1 MALQLSRAI
10 PALRRLEKLFGSGRT
25 WAVLV
30 AVAFVYSLVRAV
42 LTPLPPPPPVLFP
55 VPEFSLTSQEGRTFA
70 RRDLDGRVWIAGFFF
85 TRCPTIC
92 PLLMGKM
99 NDIQHRSKN
108 LGEGFQMVSFSVDPS
123 FDTPEV
129 MRAYAREMR
138 LTLNRWTLLTG
149 PTGQIQQI
157 VREGFKDHLETA
169 EGIAPADVVHST
181 RIFLVDRRGRVR
193 GLYDGS
199 KDEEVSRLLRD
210 AGLLVNRRDSE

>member
-1 MALQLSRAI
+1 
-10 PALRRLEKLFGSGRT
+10 
-25 WAVLV
+25 
-30 AVAFVYSLVRAV
+30 
-42 LTPLPPPPPVLFP
+42 
-55 VPEFSLTSQEGRTFA
+55 
-70 RRDLDGRVWIAGFFF
+70 
-85 TRCPTIC
+85 
-92 PLLMGKM
+92 MGKM